1 MHMNSIQK
9 HTKHI
14 DRLAV
19 DSYMEQYRSGIM
31 TKETKEFLADKLK
44 EFGLKV
50 QAYPNLTWAEI
61 QPAILV
67 LILEE
72 LQDINKRLSKD
83 A

>member
-1 MHMNSIQK
+1 MDQ
-9 HTKHI
+9 
-14 DRLAV
+14 DR
-19 DSYMEQYRSGIM
+19 SKIM

-44 EFGLKV
+44 EFGLQV
-50 QAYPNLTWAEI
+50 QGYPNLTWAEI

-72 LQDINKRLSKD
+72 LQDINKRLEKN